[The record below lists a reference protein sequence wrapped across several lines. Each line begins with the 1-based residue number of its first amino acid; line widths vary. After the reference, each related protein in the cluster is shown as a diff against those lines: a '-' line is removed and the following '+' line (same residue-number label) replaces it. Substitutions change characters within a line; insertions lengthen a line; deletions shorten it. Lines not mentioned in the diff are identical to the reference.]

1 MDSPAQNTSVFG
13 NDNIVVQASGS
24 GVSVTIEARTQPQL
38 RLTRYVN
45 QTKLEIQRDSE
56 TAWLSAYRTDV
67 VPLIGR
73 ESAKDELKAW
83 LNRDA
88 PVSIRVLVGA
98 GGRGKTRLALEVA
111 REISEEGWLAGF
123 ATAESFDR
131 FRKQNGVEDWRW
143 DKPVLV
149 ILDYA
154 ASRVEPLRAWVR
166 ELVDASFEGR
176 PKLRLLLLE
185 RQANRAIGWHAT
197 VFGHGDDAK
206 SRAANALLDPEEPI
220 ELPAL
225 DELEFRRQVFGALL
239 RRANS
244 ALEAPAPGADPEF
257 DRLLGDHKWAGDPLY
272 LMMAGLAAAK
282 SGTRQAL
289 SLSRTD
295 LALTIGRNELNRI
308 GRIGAARGVD
318 EKVRFPG
325 AFVRHMAAIATLLQG
340 LTVGEARRLT
350 AQEIEALKSSADID
364 ATVDTLMD
372 ALPMSDI
379 LGGVA
384 PILPDIVGEGAI
396 LAWFGRNG
404 GLSTSGVDPEA
415 RIAAAARTAV
425 AKASA
430 TLVRTAQDFASAG
443 YAEPV
448 QWLSAVAGAPE
459 TDLGAL
465 MEIADALPQNTI
477 ALRETA
483 AALHLRIADII
494 RSVTERERRNEFGDQ
509 LQSIF
514 ALSLNSLGNRL
525 SELGRREDARAAAQE
540 ANGIY
545 RRLAAAR
552 PDAFLPDLA
561 MSLNNLGNLLSALGR
576 REDALAAA
584 QEANDI
590 YRRLAAGRP
599 DAFLPDLAMS
609 LNNLGN
615 LLSELG
621 RHEDAL
627 AAAQEANDVYRRL
640 AAARPDAFLPN
651 LALSLNNLG
660 NRLSELRRR
669 EDALAAAQEA
679 MTTLAPYF
687 LKSPQAYAQWMSV
700 MARGYSERCEE
711 SGVEPDPILL
721 GPIAEGLRK
730 LQAKPD
736 AEPASDA

>member
-1 MDSPAQNTSVFG
+1 
-13 NDNIVVQASGS
+13 
-24 GVSVTIEARTQPQL
+24 
-38 RLTRYVN
+38 
-45 QTKLEIQRDSE
+45 
-56 TAWLSAYRTDV
+56 
-67 VPLIGR
+67 
-73 ESAKDELKAW
+73 
-83 LNRDA
+83 
-88 PVSIRVLVGA
+88 
-98 GGRGKTRLALEVA
+98 
-111 REISEEGWLAGF
+111 
-123 ATAESFDR
+123 
-131 FRKQNGVEDWRW
+131 
-143 DKPVLV
+143 
-149 ILDYA
+149 
-154 ASRVEPLRAWVR
+154 
-166 ELVDASFEGR
+166 
-176 PKLRLLLLE
+176 
-185 RQANRAIGWHAT
+185 
-197 VFGHGDDAK
+197 
-206 SRAANALLDPEEPI
+206 
-220 ELPAL
+220 
-225 DELEFRRQVFGALL
+225 LL

-552 PDAFLPDLA
+552 PDAFLP
-561 MSLNNLGNLLSALGR
+561 
-576 REDALAAA
+576 
-584 QEANDI
+584 
-590 YRRLAAGRP
+590 
-599 DAFLPDLAMS
+599 
-609 LNNLGN
+609 
-615 LLSELG
+615 
-621 RHEDAL
+621 
-627 AAAQEANDVYRRL
+627 
-640 AAARPDAFLPN
+640 N